1 MDETIKK
8 IEVLFIEDNPDDV
21 ELELYELRR
30 GGFEVS
36 HHVARNREQFLAS
49 LENLNADIVIAD
61 YSLPDLTGIEAI
73 HILKEKN
80 IKLPVILITGM
91 GNEQIAVDSLREGA
105 IDYIIKKNIAGFAV
119 RVSRALDIW
128 ADRQAI
134 ETIEGEKKKL
144 QQQLF
149 QSQKMESV
157 GRLAGG
163 IAHDFNNLL
172 TGIMGYASL
181 SLKSLP
187 ESAPVSKNI
196 QTIIDVSKR
205 ASHLVKQLLLFS
217 RKIPLEFKLLDI
229 NHLIEENVGFIRR
242 MIEETVDIRA
252 ELAADLPMLR
262 SDQGQLAQV
271 LMNFAINA
279 RDAMQGNGVLTI
291 KTERISADSELVA
304 DNSVPGAKEYII
316 ISVSD
321 TGCGID
327 KEDQAKIFEPFFTTK
342 EVGKGTGLG
351 LSVVYSIITGHGGW
365 VDVQSVKGEGST
377 FRVFL
382 PILVEGA
389 EGESATDDLQHQETY
404 RQMISGKETIL
415 IVEDEEVLRAF
426 SSEMLKD
433 LGYDV
438 LTASDGEEALA
449 VYAENNDS
457 ISLVVSDMIMPK
469 KSGLE
474 LFSELK
480 KNEPDI
486 KFILVT
492 GYCLEEA
499 EGHVLRNMSAIMM
512 KPYTTEKFAALIRK
526 VLDEYFFYFQ

>member
-1 MDETIKK
+1 MDDTLKK

-21 ELELYELRR
+21 ELELYELRK
-30 GGFEVS
+30 GGFDVT

-49 LENLNADIVIAD
+49 LENLNADIIIAD

-73 HILKEKN
+73 HLLQEKN
-80 IKLPVILITGM
+80 IKIPVILITGM
-91 GNEQIAVDSLREGA
+91 GNEQVAVDSLREGA
-105 IDYIIKKNIAGFAV
+105 IDYILKKNIAGFAAG
-119 RVSRALDIW
+119 VSRALDIW

-134 ETIEGEKKKL
+134 ETVEAEKKKL
-144 QQQLF
+144 QPQLF

-187 ESAPVSKNI
+187 EGTPVSKNI

-217 RKIPLEFKLLDI
+217 RKIPLELKLLDI
-229 NHLIEENVGFIRR
+229 NHMVEENISFIRR
-242 MIEETVDIRA
+242 MVEETVDI
-252 ELAADLPMLR
+252 ELDLAPDLPMLK
-262 SDQGQLAQV
+262 SDQGQLTQV

-279 RDAMQGNGVLTI
+279 RDAMQGKGAITI
-291 KTERISADSELVA
+291 KTEKVTSDSKLVA
-304 DNSVPGAKEYII
+304 NNPAPGVREYVI

-327 KEDQAKIFEPFFTTK
+327 KEDQPKIFDPFFTTK

-351 LSVVYSIITGHGGW
+351 LAIVYSIITGHGGW
-365 VDVQSVKGEGST
+365 VDVQSVKGEGAT

-382 PILVEGA
+382 PVVVEGA
-389 EGESATDDLQHQETY
+389 AEGEPAEADAQLQGSY

-415 IVEDEEVLRAF
+415 IVEDEEVLRSF
-426 SSEMLKD
+426 SSEMLKE
-433 LGYDV
+433 LGYEV
-438 LTASDGEEALA
+438 LTASNGEEALA
-449 VYAENNDS
+449 VFAENHGVVN
-457 ISLVVSDMIMPK
+457 LVVSDMIMPK
-469 KSGLE
+469 KSGVE

-480 KNEPDI
+480 EMKPDV

-512 KPYTTEKFAALIRK
+512 KPYTTEKIAALIRK
-526 VLDEYFFYFQ
+526 VLDE

>member
-1 MDETIKK
+1 
-8 IEVLFIEDNPDDV
+8 
-21 ELELYELRR
+21 
-30 GGFEVS
+30 
-36 HHVARNREQFLAS
+36 
-49 LENLNADIVIAD
+49 
-61 YSLPDLTGIEAI
+61 
-73 HILKEKN
+73 
-80 IKLPVILITGM
+80 
-91 GNEQIAVDSLREGA
+91 
-105 IDYIIKKNIAGFAV
+105 
-119 RVSRALDIW
+119 
-128 ADRQAI
+128 
-134 ETIEGEKKKL
+134 
-144 QQQLF
+144 
-149 QSQKMESV
+149 MESV

-187 ESAPVSKNI
+187 EGTPVSKNI

-229 NHLIEENVGFIRR
+229 NRMVEENVGFIRR
-242 MIEETVDIRA
+242 MVEETVDIKLD
-252 ELAADLPMLR
+252 LAADLPMLK
-262 SDQGQLAQV
+262 SDQGQLTQV

-279 RDAMQGNGVLTI
+279 RDAMQGKGVIII
-291 KTERISADSELVA
+291 KTEKLRSDSKLVA
-304 DNSVPGAKEYII
+304 NNPAPGVREYIV

-327 KEDQAKIFEPFFTTK
+327 KEDQPKIFDPFFTTK

-351 LSVVYSIITGHGGW
+351 LAIVYSIITGHGGW

-377 FRVFL
+377 FRIFL
-382 PILVEGA
+382 PVVVEGAA
-389 EGESATDDLQHQETY
+389 EGESAEADAQQQGSY

-415 IVEDEEVLRAF
+415 IVEDEEVLRSF

-433 LGYDV
+433 LGYEV
-438 LTASDGEEALA
+438 LTASNGEEALT
-449 VYAENNDS
+449 VFAENYEIIN
-457 ISLVVSDMIMPK
+457 LVVSDMIMPK
-469 KSGLE
+469 KSGME

-480 KNEPDI
+480 EIKPDV

-512 KPYTTEKFAALIRK
+512 KPYTTEKIAALIRK
-526 VLDEYFFYFQ
+526 VLDD

>member
-1 MDETIKK
+1 MDETLKK

-21 ELELYELRR
+21 ELELYELRK

-49 LENLNADIVIAD
+49 LENLKADIVIAD

-73 HILKEKN
+73 EILQEKK

-91 GNEQIAVDSLREGA
+91 GNEQVAVDSLREGA
-105 IDYIIKKNIAGFAV
+105 TDYILKKNIAGFAA

-134 ETIEGEKKKL
+134 EVVEAEKKKL
-144 QQQLF
+144 QLQLF

-187 ESAPVSKNI
+187 EGTPVSKNI

-217 RKIPLEFKLLDI
+217 RKIPLEFKMLDI
-229 NHLIEENVGFIRR
+229 NKLIEENVGFIRR
-242 MIEETVDIRA
+242 MVEETVDIR
-252 ELAADLPMLR
+252 LDLDPNLPMLK
-262 SDQGQLAQV
+262 SDQGQLTQV

-279 RDAMQGNGVLTI
+279 RDAMQGKGVIAI
-291 KTERISADSELVA
+291 KTQRISSDSELVA
-304 DNSVPGAKEYII
+304 KNPVSGAKEYIV

-327 KEDQAKIFEPFFTTK
+327 KEEQSKIFDPFFTTK

-351 LSVVYSIITGHGGW
+351 LAIVYSIISGHDGW
-365 VDVQSVKGEGST
+365 VDVQSVIGEGAT

-382 PILVEGA
+382 PVAA
-389 EGESATDDLQHQETY
+389 EGSMEAKDAATQQQDSY
-404 RQMISGKETIL
+404 RQLISGKETIL
-415 IVEDEEVLRAF
+415 IVEDEEVLRSF
-426 SSEMLKD
+426 SSEMLSD
-433 LGYDV
+433 LGYNV
-438 LTASDGEEALA
+438 LIACNGEEALA
-449 VYAENNDS
+449 VYAENHDIIN
-457 ISLVVSDMIMPK
+457 LVVSDMIMPK
-469 KSGLE
+469 MSGLE

-480 KNEPDI
+480 LINPAM

-499 EGHVLRNMSAIMM
+499 EGHVLRNMSAILM
-512 KPYTTEKFAALIRK
+512 KPYTTEKIAALIRK
-526 VLDEYFFYFQ
+526 VLDE

>member
-1 MDETIKK
+1 MDDTLKK

-21 ELELYELRR
+21 ELELYELRK
-30 GGFEVS
+30 GGFDVT

-49 LENLNADIVIAD
+49 LENLNADIIIAD
-61 YSLPDLTGIEAI
+61 YSLPNLTGIEAI
-73 HILKEKN
+73 HLLQEKN
-80 IKLPVILITGM
+80 IKIPVILITGM
-91 GNEQIAVDSLREGA
+91 GNEQVAVDSLREGA
-105 IDYIIKKNIAGFAV
+105 IDYILKKNIAGFAA

-134 ETIEGEKKKL
+134 ETVEAEKKKL

-187 ESAPVSKNI
+187 EGTPVSKNI

-217 RKIPLEFKLLDI
+217 RKIPLDFKLLDI
-229 NHLIEENVGFIRR
+229 NRMVEENVGFIRR
-242 MIEETVDIRA
+242 MVEETVDI
-252 ELAADLPMLR
+252 ELDLAQDLPMLK
-262 SDQGQLAQV
+262 SDQGQLTQV

-279 RDAMQGNGVLTI
+279 RDAMQGKGVITI
-291 KTERISADSELVA
+291 KTEKVTSDSKLVA
-304 DNSVPGAKEYII
+304 NNPAPGVKEYII

-327 KEDQAKIFEPFFTTK
+327 KEDQPKIFDPFFTTK

-351 LSVVYSIITGHGGW
+351 LAIVYSIIIGHGGW

-382 PILVEGA
+382 PVVLDGGAA
-389 EGESATDDLQHQETY
+389 EGESVEADAQQQDSY

-415 IVEDEEVLRAF
+415 IVEDEEVLRSF
-426 SSEMLKD
+426 SFEMLKD
-433 LGYDV
+433 LGYEV
-438 LTASDGEEALA
+438 LTASNGEEALT
-449 VYAENNDS
+449 VFAENHEVIN
-457 ISLVVSDMIMPK
+457 LVVSDMIMPK
-469 KSGLE
+469 KSGVE

-480 KNEPDI
+480 EMKPEV

-512 KPYTTEKFAALIRK
+512 KPYTTEKIAALIRK
-526 VLDEYFFYFQ
+526 VLDE